1 MTLAT
6 LINDAPINKWDE
18 SQGTAWRPKNSPPT
32 YSGPTRVRIGLA
44 TSKNVMAVRT
54 LREVGLDEAR
64 QYLTRFGFELDQLP
78 RSETIALGAG
88 SLTPM
93 KMAQGFSVFANGGYY
108 VEPFYISRI
117 DDAYGNTVIEA
128 HPKTICRDA
137 CQTQNRD
144 PLAEQFNE
152 QDEDDLHAPQV
163 ISEQN
168 AFILR
173 EMMYSNIWGGG
184 NWREGTGWNG
194 TGWRAQ
200 TLNRRDIGGKTGTT
214 NDSKDAWYNG
224 YGPGLVAIAWV
235 GFDDHSRALGRT
247 TLNRNLG
254 KDVISGAESGAKT
267 AQPAWIDFMQQALD
281 DVPQQEKVVP
291 ADIIRVRIDRDT
303 GLLTHKVDESS
314 MFEYFIKGT
323 EPTQYVTEHSE
334 ESIYSSSGDGGDN
347 GLF

>member
-1 MTLAT
+1 
-6 LINDAPINKWDE
+6 
-18 SQGTAWRPKNSPPT
+18 
-32 YSGPTRVRIGLA
+32 VRIGLA

-117 DDAYGNTVIEA
+117 DDAYGNTVIESQ
-128 HPKTICRDA
+128 PKTICRDA

-281 DVPQQEKVVP
+281 GVPAQEKVVP
-291 ADIIRVRIDRDT
+291 ADIVRVRIDRDT